1 MLFDLALTLKKRAQ
15 IKAAVIAIALQE
27 WSNLAD
33 MMRAGLSPNQRLPV
47 SGLPNIRRQG
57 PRYTTPFL
65 AMSMHSFAHAAPNPL
80 QEAFAL
86 ALEKGADLSLRVK
99 GDARGALE
107 HQANLQS
114 LGGWQTVC
122 AARNVPASELL
133 ELARALGWP
142 DGEAFALNELVRQQ
156 ANALDQATPT
166 IPERPRPR
174 L

>member
-1 MLFDLALTLKKRAQ
+1 
-15 IKAAVIAIALQE
+15 
-27 WSNLAD
+27 
-33 MMRAGLSPNQRLPV
+33 
-47 SGLPNIRRQG
+47 
-57 PRYTTPFL
+57 
-65 AMSMHSFAHAAPNPL
+65 MSMHPLHHTIPHPNPL

-86 ALEKGADLSLRVK
+86 ALEKGADLSLRAK

-122 AARNVPASELL
+122 AARNAPASELL

-166 IPERPRPR
+166 TPARPRPR